1 MVSRL
6 MKLLM
11 MSCILFYL
19 LLLFSGFD
27 AEYGPEMAG
36 ERAMNERKDKRRNDR
51 QERIQP
57 ALPERAVYHTE
68 ENPWHK
74 TSTPTW
80 QSATSSPPSRLRFGQ
95 PMVISSW
102 TGSPTK

>member
-57 ALPERAVYHTE
+57 ALPERAVYQILLLQE
-68 ENPWHK
+68 GRVERYGDD
-74 TSTPTW
+74 
-80 QSATSSPPSRLRFGQ
+80 SSNDQRAHRLFLGGALCHDN
-95 PMVISSW
+95 SSLD
-102 TGSPTK
+102 